1 MKTMILT
8 CSRDG
13 RYSSGYV
20 SGLIDS
26 MSSPYFGGWL
36 RMESESDIARG
47 RSKLMHKALGQSID
61 SWLWVDD
68 DIAFRKTHFEQI
80 CSVPAEVVGGLYV
93 KRHKG
98 KSVVYNELLGDEL
111 PGARDVVT
119 VKEIGTGFLRVTR
132 KAIERMDAL
141 GLPKVENEWVHY
153 FNAGVQDDGT
163 YLSEDYAF
171 CKNAW
176 ASGTKVYLHREC
188 KVGHHGA
195 EVFMP

>member
-26 MSSPYFGGWL
+26 MSSPMFGGWL

-47 RSKLMHKALGQSID
+47 RSKLMHKALAQPID

-68 DIAFRKTHFEQI
+68 DIAFRKTQFEQI
-80 CSVPAEVVGGLYV
+80 CSVPADVVGGLYV

-111 PGARDVVT
+111 PGHADVVT

-132 KAIERMDAL
+132 KAMEAMASLD
-141 GLPKVENEWVHY
+141 LPKVADEWVHY
-153 FNAGVQDDGT
+153 FNNGVQADGT

-176 ASGTKVYLHREC
+176 ASGSKVYLHAGC

>member
-1 MKTMILT
+1 MKTMVLT

-26 MSSPYFGGWL
+26 MSSPMFGGWL

-47 RSKLMHKALGQSID
+47 RSKLMHKALEQPID
-61 SWLWVDD
+61 AWLWIDD

-80 CSVPAEVVGGLYV
+80 CSVPADIVGGLYV

-98 KSVVYNELLGDEL
+98 KSVVYNDILGDEL
-111 PGARDVVT
+111 PGHRDVVT

-132 KAIERMDAL
+132 EAIKAMDIL
-141 GLPKVENEWVHY
+141 DLPKCEQGWTHY
-153 FNAGVQDDGT
+153 FNNHVQTSGY

-171 CKNAW
+171 CRNAW
-176 ASGTKVYLHREC
+176 MSGTSVYLHRQC

>member
-8 CSRDG
+8 CSRNG
-13 RYSSGYV
+13 TYSSGYV

-47 RSKLMHKALGQSID
+47 RSKLMSKALAQPID
-61 SWLWVDD
+61 SWLWIDD

-80 CSVPAEVVGGLYV
+80 CGVPADVVGGLYV

-98 KSVVYNELLGDEL
+98 RSVVYNDILGDEL
-111 PGARDVVT
+111 PENRDVVT

-132 KAIERMDAL
+132 AAIDAMDIL
-141 GLPKVENEWVHY
+141 NLPKCEEGWTHY
-153 FNAGVQDDGT
+153 FNNGVQTSGY

-171 CKNAW
+171 CRNAW
-176 ASGTKVYLHREC
+176 MSGTSVYLHRQC